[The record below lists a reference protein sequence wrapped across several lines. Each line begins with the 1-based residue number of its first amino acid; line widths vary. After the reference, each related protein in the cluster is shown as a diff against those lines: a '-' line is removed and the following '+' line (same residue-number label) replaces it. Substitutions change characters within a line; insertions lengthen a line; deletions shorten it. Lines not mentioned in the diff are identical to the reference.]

1 MEKESGAVKVL
12 KNTISLYVRTIF
24 LTLISLFSF
33 RIILRSLG
41 AADYGLYDVVGGVIS
56 MFSFITGSLAISSQR
71 FFAIC
76 LAKEDWNK
84 LNKLFSVNLAIYM
97 VLIVVVLFLAETLGL
112 WFVQTQL
119 KIDAGRRFAAVIVYE
134 LSVINFS
141 LGLLISPFLALLI
154 ADENLSIYSM
164 VSVVEGILKVA
175 VAYFLNVTKGD
186 KLIVYALLLTATSF
200 IINGFYIVYVI
211 KKYPKLKFKLC
222 REKAEYAPVFSFLN
236 WNLIGAVASIL
247 KNQGIKIIINMFF
260 GSVVNG
266 AKGVASQ
273 VSNTISSFSQNFMK
287 AVEPR
292 ITKSYAGED
301 KGRYLSTIYTASKL
315 SYFLLFII
323 SLPFMM
329 NIQYVMNLWLEEVPD
344 NTIIFTILILTDC
357 LILSITDSILTGVQA
372 IGRVKIYQLTVGI
385 LALLN
390 LPVSILMLKLIRNPI
405 IPFCVSIGISILMT
419 IGRILNIKRIYDFS
433 ITMYVRKVFVPI
445 FVVTAAGIIGDK
457 LLFAGASSFGR
468 LVVNVA
474 GSLCITVP
482 AIYLIGM
489 DKREKEVIKEYFRFR
504 KNKENV

>member
-1 MEKESGAVKVL
+1 M
-12 KNTISLYVRTIF
+12 YVRTIF

-247 KNQGIKIIINMFF
+247 KNQGIKIII
-260 GSVVNG
+260 
-266 AKGVASQ
+266 
-273 VSNTISSFSQNFMK
+273 
-287 AVEPR
+287 
-292 ITKSYAGED
+292 
-301 KGRYLSTIYTASKL
+301 
-315 SYFLLFII
+315 
-323 SLPFMM
+323 
-329 NIQYVMNLWLEEVPD
+329 
-344 NTIIFTILILTDC
+344 
-357 LILSITDSILTGVQA
+357 
-372 IGRVKIYQLTVGI
+372 
-385 LALLN
+385 
-390 LPVSILMLKLIRNPI
+390 
-405 IPFCVSIGISILMT
+405 
-419 IGRILNIKRIYDFS
+419 
-433 ITMYVRKVFVPI
+433 
-445 FVVTAAGIIGDK
+445 
-457 LLFAGASSFGR
+457 
-468 LVVNVA
+468 
-474 GSLCITVP
+474 
-482 AIYLIGM
+482 
-489 DKREKEVIKEYFRFR
+489 
-504 KNKENV
+504 